1 MYIKAP
7 RIINIDSN
15 KSIFQHSV
23 KIFNDILFAAPF
35 RDATRG
41 PKFLS
46 GSISYLIL
54 SLDVGNK
61 IPEVCLPVCPHS
73 AHQLVVQEADVRDGQ
88 GQNLFLN
95 RKTFIN
101 K

>member
-1 MYIKAP
+1 MYVKAP
-7 RIINIDSN
+7 KIIINIDS
-15 KSIFQHSV
+15 KSILQHSV
-23 KIFNDILFAAPF
+23 KIFDDILFAAPF

-46 GSISYLIL
+46 GNISYLML

-88 GQNLFLN
+88 GQDLLLN
-95 RKTFIN
+95 RKTIIN